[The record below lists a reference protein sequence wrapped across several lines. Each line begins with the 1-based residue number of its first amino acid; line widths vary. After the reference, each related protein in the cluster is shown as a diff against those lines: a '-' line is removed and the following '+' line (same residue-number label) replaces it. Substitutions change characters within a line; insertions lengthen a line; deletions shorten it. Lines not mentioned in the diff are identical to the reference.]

1 MSDRTAAAIGYVCGH
16 LADIREHLEALG
28 DTGPLDRLLAAVRS
42 GEEVAGPLDRLHG
55 ALVAGGDVLGVY
67 GNAGRGLRALAVEPD
82 PGEFVYLCPQRRC
95 ARYRWPSPGSG
106 AAPSCE
112 IGGTPMTR
120 ERLR

>member
-42 GEEVAGPLDRLHG
+42 GEEAAGPLDWLHE

-67 GNAGRGLRALAVEPD
+67 GNAGRGLRPLSVGPD
-82 PGEFVYLCPQRRC
+82 PGEFVFLCPRRRC
-95 ARYRWPSPGSG
+95 VRYRWPSPESG
-106 AAPSCE
+106 AAPCCE
-112 IGGTPMTR
+112 IDGTPMTR